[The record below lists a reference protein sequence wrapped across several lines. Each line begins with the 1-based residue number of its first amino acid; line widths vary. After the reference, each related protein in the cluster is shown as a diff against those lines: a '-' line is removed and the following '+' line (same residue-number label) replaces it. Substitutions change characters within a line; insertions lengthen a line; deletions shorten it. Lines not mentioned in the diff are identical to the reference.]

1 MFCTVVCSADTA
13 SAVMLIAPASAV
25 KFAFTSAAFARE
37 PALNVFGI
45 VTVSGGAASDTL
57 VEAIVSAAA
66 AAAARCELRMVSFI
80 L

>member
-1 MFCTVVCSADTA
+1 MFCTVSCSADTA
-13 SAVMLIAPASAV
+13 SAVILIAPATAV

-45 VTVSGGAASDTL
+45 VTASGGAPNDTL
-57 VEAIVSAAA
+57 VEAIASAAPA
-66 AAAARCELRMVSFI
+66 TAARNELRIVGFI